1 MGRAASIQI
10 PTEEQIKF
18 YEQILDEKVLQQTIA
33 IIESLLNKDNTYVS
47 LRDALRIKFGYDN
60 IEELDHYHSNR
71 YFDSNYKSIEKDSCD
86 FLMIGIWADFNKRV
100 DGLDDILAAVQV
112 TVVWNDIQHRGCI
125 RDVTIFYSKSR
136 AYFMKPLCAIN
147 LGGEEIINW
156 KWKGKLPIPK
166 VSKKEERYTDS
177 SHITNIDELKQFIS
191 FLIHEEKIP
200 NKIHAFERF
209 GNLVHPKTG
218 FALFNEYKAN
228 LYTRLLDEGY
238 TTYIKLR
245 RMTSF
250 DTYIMELQR
259 KARKSRKK

>member
-1 MGRAASIQI
+1 MGRAASIQK

-18 YEQILDEKVLQQTIA
+18 YEQILDEEVLRQTIA

-47 LRDALRIKFGYDN
+47 LRDALRIEFGYDN
-60 IEELDHYHSNR
+60 IEEIDHYHSNK

-86 FLMIGIWADFNKRV
+86 FLMIGVWADFKKRV

-112 TVVWNDIQHRGCI
+112 TVVWNEMQYRGWI
-125 RDVTIFYSKSR
+125 MDVTILYSKSR
-136 AYFMKPLCAIN
+136 THFMKPLCSIN
-147 LGGEEIINW
+147 LVGAEIINW

-166 VSKKEERYTDS
+166 ISQNEERYTDS
-177 SHITNIDELKQFIS
+177 SHITNIYELKQFIS

-209 GNLVHPKTG
+209 ENLVHPKTG
-218 FALFNEYKAN
+218 SALFNEYKAN

-238 TTYIKLR
+238 TTYVKLR
-245 RMTSF
+245 RKTSF
-250 DTYIMELQR
+250 DSYIMELQR
-259 KARKSRKK
+259 KERKSRKK

>member
-1 MGRAASIQI
+1 MGRAASIQN

-18 YEQILDEKVLQQTIA
+18 YKLILDEKVLRQTID
-33 IIESLLNKDNTYVS
+33 IIEFLLNKDNTYVS

-60 IEELDHYHSNR
+60 IEEIDHYHNNK
-71 YFDSNYKSIEKDSCD
+71 YFDSNYKTIEKDSCD
-86 FLMIGIWADFNKRV
+86 FLMVGVWADFKRRV

-112 TVVWNDIQHRGCI
+112 TVVWNDIQYWGRI
-125 RDVTIFYSKSR
+125 ADVTIFYSKSR
-136 AYFMKPLCAIN
+136 DHFMKPLCSIN
-147 LGGEEIINW
+147 LGGTEIINW
-156 KWKGKLPIPK
+156 KWNGKLPIPK
-166 VSKKEERYTDS
+166 FSQNEERYTYS

-209 GNLVHPKTG
+209 ENLVHPKTG

-238 TTYIKLR
+238 STYLKLKR
-245 RMTSF
+245 KTSF
-250 DTYIMELQR
+250 DTYILELQR
-259 KARKSRKK
+259 KERRSRKK